1 MAEKARAETING
13 SEQSQLGQHPSG
25 QVVFP
30 SHPSWPIYKASILPE
45 SSGTRLVLQVDIS
58 RISTD
63 WPQNLTN
70 GQELGDTEDEE
81 KREINKTPPLKR
93 DLSLEKRDFVIQF
106 LKDAKPE
113 TLEKFF
119 NLAVEEAGTI
129 PTDLDTSKAAPTT
142 PPRPADAP
150 PLWAER
156 TTGREVSPALWIKM
170 HYGNKNVDDWAP
182 LGLTRDMLVAADKP
196 LSRAY
201 ASMISRNNDSA
212 LPGLPPMDVT
222 HIDDPVVALA
232 RKREQVKD
240 ASKRYRI
247 KIRNAI

>member
-45 SSGTRLVLQVDIS
+45 SSGTRPVLQVDIS

-129 PTDLDTSKAAPTT
+129 PTDLDTSKSAPTT

-156 TTGREVSPALWIKM
+156 TTGREVSPVAWIRM
-170 HYGNKNVDDWAP
+170 HYGNKDPDNWDAM
-182 LGLTRDMLVAADKP
+182 GLTSSDLRQSDRALYQ
-196 LSRAY
+196 AY
-201 ASMISRNNDSA
+201 ASWISRKPSDGLD
-212 LPGLPPMDVT
+212 LPKLT
-222 HIDDPVVALA
+222 SITFDDPVEHLEHKRKVQRLA
-232 RKREQVKD
+232 
-240 ASKRYRI
+240 AARYRA
-247 KIRNAI
+247 KKNF